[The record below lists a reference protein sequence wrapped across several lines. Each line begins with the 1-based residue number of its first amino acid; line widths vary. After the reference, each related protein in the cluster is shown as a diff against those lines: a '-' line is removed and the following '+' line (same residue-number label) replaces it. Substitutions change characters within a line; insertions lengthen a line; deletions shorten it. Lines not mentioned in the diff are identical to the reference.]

1 MPNQPMDKIAHNVPS
16 GIEAIV
22 NKIQNVQ
29 RYFLQPELLV
39 KGKRKGKRKKHKSPE
54 KNPLVF
60 IAQDYLSNLHAVL
73 SFN

>member
-1 MPNQPMDKIAHNVPS
+1 MPNQPMDKIAQNAPS

-39 KGKRKGKRKKHKSPE
+39 RGERKGEKKYKPPE

-60 IAQDYLSNLHAVL
+60 ITQDYLGNLHAVL

>member
-1 MPNQPMDKIAHNVPS
+1 MPNQPMDKIAQNVPS

-39 KGKRKGKRKKHKSPE
+39 RGKKEGEKEIQTTRKEPTGIYCSG
-54 KNPLVF
+54 
-60 IAQDYLSNLHAVL
+60 LSQ
-73 SFN
+73 

>member
-1 MPNQPMDKIAHNVPS
+1 MPNQPMDKIAQNVPS

-22 NKIQNVQ
+22 NKIQNAQ

-39 KGKRKGKRKKHKSPE
+39 RGKRKGEKKYKPPE

-60 IAQDYLSNLHAVL
+60 MAQDYLSNLHAVL

>member
-1 MPNQPMDKIAHNVPS
+1 MPNQPMDKIAQDVPS

-39 KGKRKGKRKKHKSPE
+39 RGERKGEKK
-54 KNPLVF
+54 
-60 IAQDYLSNLHAVL
+60 IQTT
-73 SFN
+73 